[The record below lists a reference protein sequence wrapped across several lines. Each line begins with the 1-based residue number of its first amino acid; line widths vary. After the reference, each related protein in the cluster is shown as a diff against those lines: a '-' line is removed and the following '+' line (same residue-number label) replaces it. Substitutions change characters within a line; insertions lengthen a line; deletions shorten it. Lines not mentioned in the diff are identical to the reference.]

1 MARKLVGTL
10 GLALAAGCL
19 LAPGTAAARSV
30 IVGPPDVSTVPGIFG
45 EGAPEAATFM
55 NVRLPDGHVRSP
67 VTGTITRWRV
77 NVYSTNFG
85 TPSGFRLQVIRRT
98 RNKPGYAG
106 DVYEAVNQ
114 TPPETLS
121 VGENVFEVSR
131 PIREGDFIGL
141 RYPEDSVSVAGLDG
155 GRFLDFAPPL
165 FPGEPGE
172 KMDGERGLARHL
184 LLNATVRK

>member
-106 DVYEAVNQ
+106 DVY
-114 TPPETLS
+114 
-121 VGENVFEVSR
+121 
-131 PIREGDFIGL
+131 
-141 RYPEDSVSVAGLDG
+141 
-155 GRFLDFAPPL
+155 
-165 FPGEPGE
+165 
-172 KMDGERGLARHL
+172 
-184 LLNATVRK
+184 